1 MDNAYTGQRPT
12 FLTVLCILSL
22 LGGLWGT
29 WEGIK
34 NAFTNAPQEAVEEAR
49 TAIEEAMTQVQGS
62 GADFA
67 VKMMEDGLAMAEQAA
82 ANAVPLGYIGLI
94 TSVLGLVGV
103 WLMWNLK
110 KNGFYLY
117 TVASLAGLFLP
128 FMYLGFSSMGLLS
141 LGLGGLL
148 TVLFIVLYAI
158 NLKHMN

>member
-117 TVASLAGLFLP
+117 TVASLAGLVLP

-141 LGLGGLL
+141 LGFGGLL
-148 TVLFIVLYAI
+148 TVLFIVLYAL